1 MLVHKKQE
9 VYVYEQEATSP
20 APKTKIV
27 QQVDRRLRAKCL
39 TLVIFAA
46 VIAGAT
52 TMQRAAIVEA
62 GYELVKIKGHVAKV
76 EQENEF
82 LRLDIA
88 KLKSPQRI
96 DEIAV
101 TKLGMVLPKNAYFAS
116 AAIPANSQS
125 QRVSAGDSSVTEK
138 ILGALKVDKAE
149 ASQGR

>member
-9 VYVYEQEATSP
+9 VYVYEQEAAPP
-20 APKTKIV
+20 APKIV
-27 QQVDRRLRAKCL
+27 QKVDRRLRAKCL

-62 GYELVKIKGHVAKV
+62 GYELVKIKGQAAKV
-76 EQENEF
+76 EQENER

-101 TKLGMVLPKNAYFAS
+101 TQLGMVLPKNAYFAS
-116 AAIPANSQS
+116 AAIPASSQS
-125 QRVSAGDSSVTEK
+125 PRVSAGDSSMAEK
-138 ILGALKVDKAE
+138 ILGTIKVNKAE

>member
-1 MLVHKKQE
+1 MLVHKQQE
-9 VYVYEQEATSP
+9 VYVYEQEAVSP
-20 APKTKIV
+20 APKIV
-27 QQVDRRLRAKCL
+27 QKADRRLRLKCL

-46 VIAGAT
+46 VIAAAT

-62 GYELVKIKGHVAKV
+62 GYELVKLKGHVAKV

-101 TKLGMVLPKNAYFAS
+101 TQLGMVMPKNAYFAS
-116 AAIPANSQS
+116 AAIPAANDQP
-125 QRVSAGDSSVTEK
+125 QLVSAGEASVAEK
-138 ILGALKVDKAE
+138 ILGVIKVNKAE

>member
-9 VYVYEQEATSP
+9 VYVYEQEAASP
-20 APKTKIV
+20 APKIV
-27 QQVDRRLRAKCL
+27 QKVDRRLRVKCL

-46 VIAGAT
+46 VIAAAT

-101 TKLGMVLPKNAYFAS
+101 TQLGMVLPKNAYFAS
-116 AAIPANSQS
+116 VATPANSQS
-125 QRVSAGDSSVTEK
+125 QLVSAGDSSVTEK
-138 ILGALKVDKAE
+138 ILGALKVNKAE

>member
-9 VYVYEQEATSP
+9 VYVYEQETASP
-20 APKTKIV
+20 APKIV
-27 QQVDRRLRAKCL
+27 QKVDRRLRVKCL
-39 TLVIFAA
+39 TLVVFAA
-46 VIAGAT
+46 VIAAAT

-62 GYELVKIKGHVAKV
+62 GYELVKIKGHAAKV
-76 EQENEF
+76 EKENEF

-101 TKLGMVLPKNAYFAS
+101 TQLGMVLPKNAYFAS
-116 AAIPANSQS
+116 AATPANSQS
-125 QRVSAGDSSVTEK
+125 QLVSAGDSSVTEK
-138 ILGALKVDKAE
+138 ILSALKVNKAE